1 MKKLLLWIFLL
12 TVWHSLL
19 FFEKKLGISVLLFI
33 IPTLV
38 LLYYALKTNNKIKNR
53 QGLFWMIPIILL
65 SSSYFFFN
73 NNFFDLLNLFAIPI
87 LFTLLYIDT
96 IEPTDNLV
104 AIVIKSFDFLVEP
117 VKKIPNVLRLVK
129 GKMLAKG
136 TLKPETRKTIKAV
149 LIITPITIVI
159 IILLSSADMIFKNIV
174 QTIIDVPNNF
184 FSNATYSNFIK
195 RILLGIIIFLYI
207 SASINYLLFHSP
219 KEFEEQEIQKK
230 DPHTIKLLLL
240 VLNIIYFVFDMI
252 QIKSLFL
259 HSVSSNI
266 HYAEYA
272 RQGFFQLMLISIINI
287 TIILITKKYKEKN
300 PKKDKKY
307 INAMSLTMVG
317 FTFIII
323 ISSFLR
329 MNLYEAQ
336 FGYTLLRLL
345 VYITLFT
352 ETILLIPTIMYIINP
367 KLNIIKAYTFIIISS
382 YTITNFLNIDN
393 IIATRNIK
401 RYDKKADID
410 INYLMNNKTDN
421 IVSLVKFYEDTN
433 DEGIKQQLNDYF
445 RYIIIEMD
453 SLQEFNISKYKATQ
467 QLEKFK

>member
-12 TVWHSLL
+12 TIWHSLL
-19 FFEKKLGISVLLFI
+19 FFEKKLGLSVILFI
-33 IPTLV
+33 LPTLA
-38 LLYYALKTNNKIKNR
+38 LLYYVFKKNNKIRNK
-53 QGLFWMIPIILL
+53 QGLYWMIPIILL
-65 SSSYFFFN
+65 SSTYFLFN
-73 NNFFDLLNLFAIPI
+73 NSFFSLLNLFVIPI

-96 IEPTDNLV
+96 IEPTDNLT
-104 AIVIKSFDFLVEP
+104 AIVTKSFDFLVEP
-117 VKKIPNVLRLVK
+117 VKKVPNVLRLVK
-129 GKMLAKG
+129 GNIMTKVNP
-136 TLKPETRKTIKAV
+136 KPKVRKTIKAL
-149 LIITPITIVI
+149 LIITPIIIVI

-174 QTIIDVPNNF
+174 QTIIDIPNNF
-184 FSNATYSNFIK
+184 FSKATYSNFIK
-195 RILLGIIIFLYI
+195 RVLLGIIIYLYI
-207 SASINYLLFHSP
+207 SASINYLLFHQQKEIEEP
-219 KEFEEQEIQKK
+219 KAERK

-240 VLNIIYFVFDMI
+240 VLNIIYFIFDII

-266 HYAEYA
+266 NYAEYA

-300 PKKDKKY
+300 SKKDKRY
-307 INAMSLTMVG
+307 INAMSITMVG
-317 FTFIII
+317 LTFIII

-352 ETILLIPTIMYIINP
+352 EIILLIPTIMYIIKP
-367 KLNIIKAYTFIIISS
+367 KLNIVKAYICIIITS
-382 YTITNFLNIDN
+382 YTIINFLNIDN
-393 IIATRNIK
+393 IIATRNIQ

-421 IVSLVKFYEDTN
+421 IPTLVKFYENTHD
-433 DEGIKQQLNDYF
+433 DGIKQLLDDYF

-453 SLQEFNISKYKATQ
+453 SFQEFNLSKYKAIH